1 MTETV
6 HCVVLDEE
14 LEALT
19 YAPWPGELGQ
29 RIQQEVS
36 AKAWQQWL
44 NHQTMLINEKRLSPI
59 NPEHRKYLEQ
69 QMQQYLFGDGA
80 DEVEGFVPPSET
92 SD

>member
-1 MTETV
+1 MTDTV

-19 YAPWPGELGQ
+19 YSPWPGELGQ
-29 RIQQEVS
+29 RIQREVS

-59 NPEHRKYLEQ
+59 NPEHRTYLEEQMRKYLFE
-69 QMQQYLFGDGA
+69 GGA
-80 DEVEGFVPPSET
+80 DRPEGYVPPE
-92 SD
+92 DP